1 MMLANT
7 QLLIEKIQSLPPDRL
22 AEVDDFVDFLRLRE
36 QERSLTQRAAQVS
49 APAFATVWDNPD
61 DEAYDAL

>member
-1 MMLANT
+1 MSANA
-7 QLLIEKIQSLPPDRL
+7 QVLIEKIQALPPERM

-36 QERSLTQRAAQVS
+36 QERCLTRAAALVS
-49 APAFATVWDNPD
+49 APAFATVWDNAE

>member
-1 MMLANT
+1 MMIANA
-7 QLLIEKIQSLPPDRL
+7 QILIEKIQSLPPERM

-36 QERSLTQRAAQVS
+36 QERSLTSMAAQAS
-49 APAFATVWDNPD
+49 APAFAAVWDNPE

>member
-1 MMLANT
+1 MFASAEI
-7 QLLIEKIQSLPPDRL
+7 LIEKIQALPPERM

-36 QERSLTQRAAQVS
+36 QQRSLTSMAAHAS
-49 APAFATVWDNPD
+49 APAFAAVWDNPD

>member
-1 MMLANT
+1 MLANAEI
-7 QLLIEKIQSLPPDRL
+7 LIEKIQALPPERL

-36 QERSLTQRAAQVS
+36 RERSLTSMAAQASV
-49 APAFATVWDNPD
+49 PAFAQVWDNPD

>member
-7 QLLIEKIQSLPPDRL
+7 QMLIEKIQLLPPDRL

-49 APAFATVWDNPD
+49 GPAFAAVWDNPD

>member
-1 MMLANT
+1 MFASAEM
-7 QLLIEKIQSLPPDRL
+7 LIEKIQSLPPERL

-36 QERSLTQRAAQVS
+36 QERSLTSGATHVS
-49 APAFATVWDNPD
+49 APVFAKVWDNPD